1 MVQLQTC
8 NSPTD
13 ILAVLHTQV
22 QQFEKSTSGNDKLTK
37 WLDPT
42 VNVLYAFSAALGE
55 GIGLVFSPAK
65 VIFAGAGVLLLA
77 TKDVVASEEALVDIF
92 ERIES
97 FFRRLE
103 EYSSVPTTEAMR
115 DIIVKI
121 MVEVLGIF
129 GIVTKEMKQ
138 GRASESIP
146 IAMMRDV
153 EDALVRLDRLT
164 QQEVQMAIVQV
175 LKVAH
180 DVKDGVQ
187 TVGEQV
193 QGVGDKVNLAAE
205 DDKVVKVTTMET
217 QALLQQTANDID
229 EERRSRVRKDHRAW
243 LSPPDPFANQNIAST
258 TQHEGTATWFFK
270 GSIFTEWKS
279 KSTTSLLWIH
289 GKPGSGKSILC
300 SAIIKDIMA
309 LREAGLASMAYF
321 YFDFKDTDKQNLR
334 NLLPSLLTQLS
345 ARSDSCCD
353 ILSHVYKA
361 HDDGAHK
368 PSTSTLIACL
378 KEMLMIPG
386 QGPIYIILDALDEC
400 PNTSGIPPARKQVLN
415 LIKDLVGLR
424 LSHLHICLTSR
435 PEIDIRAALEP
446 LALHPVSIHEASG
459 QKKDIEDYIRS
470 VVYADSD
477 MAMRRWRDKDKELVI
492 ETLTDR
498 ADGMFRWV
506 FCQLEVLQHC
516 LPQSIRRTLN
526 ELPKSLDE
534 TYERVLKE
542 IGMANR
548 DHARR
553 LLQCLTAATR
563 PLRVEEL
570 AEILALDFEGAAGA
584 TPKLKEEW
592 RWEDRQRAVLSTCS
606 SLITEVD
613 DGDSRV
619 IQFTHFSVKEFLTSN
634 RLGASRGDVSYF
646 HIIPDSAHTTLAQ
659 ACLGTLLQLDGSA
672 DNKQVKDRFP
682 LAGYASQHWV
692 EHAQFGLVS
701 SRIEDGMRH
710 LFDSIDQTTF
720 FRVAPVA
727 RRRQSLE

>member
-1 MVQLQTC
+1 
-8 NSPTD
+8 
-13 ILAVLHTQV
+13 
-22 QQFEKSTSGNDKLTK
+22 
-37 WLDPT
+37 
-42 VNVLYAFSAALGE
+42 
-55 GIGLVFSPAK
+55 
-65 VIFAGAGVLLLA
+65 
-77 TKDVVASEEALVDIF
+77 
-92 ERIES
+92 
-97 FFRRLE
+97 
-103 EYSSVPTTEAMR
+103 
-115 DIIVKI
+115 
-121 MVEVLGIF
+121 
-129 GIVTKEMKQ
+129 
-138 GRASESIP
+138 
-146 IAMMRDV
+146 
-153 EDALVRLDRLT
+153 
-164 QQEVQMAIVQV
+164 
-175 LKVAH
+175 
-180 DVKDGVQ
+180 
-187 TVGEQV
+187 
-193 QGVGDKVNLAAE
+193 
-205 DDKVVKVTTMET
+205 MET

-243 LSPPDPFANQNIAST
+243 LSPPDPSANQNIAST
-258 TQHEGTATWFFK
+258 TQHEGTATWFFQ

-289 GKPGSGKSILC
+289 GKLVAGSGKSILC

-353 ILSHVYKA
+353 ILSHIYKA

-400 PNTSGIPPARKQVLN
+400 PNTSGIPPARKQVLD
-415 LIKDLVGLR
+415 LIKDLVGLQ
-424 LSHLHICLTSR
+424 LSNLHICLTSR
-435 PEIDIRAALEP
+435 PEIDIRATLEL
-446 LALHPVSIHEASG
+446 LALHPICGLRGLRYGDEEMEG
-459 QKKDIEDYIRS
+459 Q
-470 VVYADSD
+470 
-477 MAMRRWRDKDKELVI
+477 DKELVI

-634 RLGASRGDVSYF
+634 RLGASRGD
-646 HIIPDSAHTTLAQ
+646 

-720 FRVAPVA
+720 SAWHRLHDVDNHWSNFGDYTTRRGSPLYYASLCGFGDLAGHIIVEHPEQVNARGGCNHSPLVAALHKRHSKVA
-727 RRRQSLE
+727 ELLHQHGAAVDVIENMMWHGLHYMLRRWMDLSMSRSASGYLTTTQMRIRSNGITGLQFI